1 VGARVGHEYG
11 QDTLYIN
18 KKFKIINLKFY
29 VNIED
34 IGFKIIHIEK
44 KMKGT
49 IIQIICSKKP
59 QN

>member
-1 VGARVGHEYG
+1 VGHEYG